1 MLPTPLDGGN
11 KDGIL
16 GGGVNKYYGGIYI
29 VTDSD
34 DGNNGSD
41 LGGGVSSNG
50 DIY

>member
-1 MLPTPLDGGN
+1 M
-11 KDGIL
+11 
-16 GGGVNKYYGGIYI
+16 VVFI

-41 LGGGVSSNG
+41 LGGDVSSNG